1 MLRGADPGATLKT
14 MNNPLIPQQR
24 ADKNGKLVTRHVKAM
39 PTATGSSAGL
49 PAPAATPATKA
60 TKQKPVKPLE
70 RQLKNQQRMISR
82 DGFNSSPE
90 LREALGIKDDA
101 WHLAIIDASEVQLFD
116 VFSVVSLD
124 NAINLFEA
132 EIRTS
137 DETLAFLNKNGLDDL
152 VVDRREMMDKA
163 VALRVN
169 SFDMLDIHQSFG
181 IDNYDEDTFI
191 QAARVKGSN
200 MLPYVNTD
208 GVGPGTFYEGILK
221 GEISYDDLT
230 EVTYSVVSDSALTQE
245 IYDGLKGIKEGSVD
259 FDAGF
264 LKHIVVHSISNDKTF
279 AGALEMAKVQGSE
292 FVVGLKGLGDAS
304 RISAEFKDRGA
315 EYCRAL
321 IEFNEKY
328 YDDFNSPYRATA
340 EVARL
345 HDAQIDP
352 SDAKHLRGQGMS
364 VDQIISARQSGITG
378 AVTGGWL

>member
-1 MLRGADPGATLKT
+1 

-39 PTATGSSAGL
+39 PTASDSAAGL
-49 PAPAATPATKA
+49 PAPLAAPVAKA
-60 TKQKPVKPLE
+60 PKQKPVKPLE
-70 RQLKNQQRMISR
+70 RQLKNQQRMINR
-82 DGFNSSPE
+82 GGFSSSPE
-90 LREALGIKDDA
+90 LRKALGIKDDA

-137 DETLAFLNKNGLDDL
+137 DETLQFLNQHGLDDL

-169 SFDMLDIHQSFG
+169 SFDLLDLHESFG

-208 GVGPGTFYEGILK
+208 GVGPGTFHEGVLK

-230 EVTYSVVSDSALTQE
+230 EVTYSVVSASALTQE
-245 IYDGLKGIKEGSVD
+245 IYDGLKSVKEGS
-259 FDAGF
+259 FDAAF
-264 LKHIVVHSISNDKTF
+264 LKHVVVHSVSNDKTF
-279 AGALEMAKVQGSE
+279 AGALEMAKVQGND
-292 FVVGLKGLGDAS
+292 FVVGLKGLSDAS
-304 RISAEFKDRGA
+304 RISNDFKDRGA
-315 EYCRAL
+315 EYCRSL
-321 IEFNEKY
+321 IEFNEVY
-328 YDDFNSPYRATA
+328 HDDFHDPFRSTLN
-340 EVARL
+340 VQRL
-345 HDAQIDP
+345 YEAQVDP

-364 VDQIISARQSGITG
+364 IDQIISARQSGITG

>member
-1 MLRGADPGATLKT
+1 
-14 MNNPLIPQQR
+14 
-24 ADKNGKLVTRHVKAM
+24 
-39 PTATGSSAGL
+39 
-49 PAPAATPATKA
+49 
-60 TKQKPVKPLE
+60 VKPLE

-82 DGFNSSPE
+82 KGFSSSPE

-101 WHLAIIDASEVQLFD
+101 WHLAIIDATEVQLFD

-137 DETLAFLNKNGLDDL
+137 DEVLEFLSKNELDDL

-169 SFDMLDIHQSFG
+169 SFDLLDLHESFG

-208 GVGPGTFYEGILK
+208 GVGPGTFYEGVLK
-221 GEISYDDLT
+221 GEIDYDDLT
-230 EVTYSVVSDSALTQE
+230 AVTYSVVSTSALTQE
-245 IYDGLKGIKEGSVD
+245 IYDGLKSIKDGSVD
-259 FDAGF
+259 FDAEF
-264 LKHIVVHSISNDKTF
+264 LKHLVVHSTSNDKTF
-279 AGALEMAKVQGSE
+279 AGALEMTKVQGTE
-292 FVVGLKGLGDAS
+292 FVGGLKGISDAS
-304 RISAEFKDRGA
+304 RISTEYKDRGA
-315 EYCRAL
+315 EYCRSL
-321 IEFNEKY
+321 IEFNEAY
-328 YDDFNSPYRATA
+328 YDDFHDRFRSPAN
-340 EVARL
+340 VQRL
-345 HDAQIDP
+345 HEAQVDP

-364 VDQIISARQSGITG
+364 IDQIISARQSGITG